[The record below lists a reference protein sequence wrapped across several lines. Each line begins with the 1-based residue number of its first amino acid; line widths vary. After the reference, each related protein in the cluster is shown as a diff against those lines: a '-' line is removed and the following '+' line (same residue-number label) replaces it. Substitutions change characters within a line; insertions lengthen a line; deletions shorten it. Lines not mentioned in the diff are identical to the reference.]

1 MGWDLGVCLGELI
14 FFFFCTVP
22 FLPDPDKTLWKWVL
36 LFLKKATLG
45 GPLLYVTTGW
55 FHFLK
60 TFMYYIFI
68 YIPSKF
74 FGLQLPRRTGKSCS
88 PSLIAQ
94 LSVYLRTSGSWLICR
109 DTGNEWLVGG
119 HSSEWGIRWLAVSQ
133 RLLRSDA
140 HTQWLKSPRMN

>member
-1 MGWDLGVCLGELI
+1 MRSS
-14 FFFFCTVP
+14 P
-22 FLPDPDKTLWKWVL
+22 FLKESNIGRTPALCYHW
-36 LFLKKATLG
+36 
-45 GPLLYVTTGW
+45 GW

-94 LSVYLRTSGSWLICR
+94 LSVYLRTSGSWLICC
-109 DTGNEWLVGG
+109 DTSNEWLAGG
-119 HSSEWGIRWLAVSQ
+119 YSSEWGIRWLAVYQ
-133 RLLRSDA
+133 RLLKSDA
-140 HTQWLKSPRMN
+140 HTHWLKSPRMNKEDGRVGRKMLEIAEMRC